1 MFYDKDAGALI
12 GCIFQL
18 TECAQVMIFKLLKLL
33 KANMG
38 DLIAKGLLAIFKA
51 CDGLRI
57 DSNRFY
63 RVFRF

>member
-51 CDGLRI
+51 CDGL
-57 DSNRFY
+57 
-63 RVFRF
+63 

>member
-1 MFYDKDAGALI
+1 MFHDKGAGAFI

-18 TECAQVMIFKLLKLL
+18 TECAQLMIFKLLK
-33 KANMG
+33 ANMS
-38 DLIAKGLLAIFKA
+38 DLIAKGLLAIFEA
-51 CDGLRI
+51 CYGLRI

>member
-1 MFYDKDAGALI
+1 MFYDEGAGALI

-18 TECAQVMIFKLLKLL
+18 TEWAQVMIFKLF
-33 KANMG
+33 KANMS

-51 CDGLRI
+51 CYGLRI